1 MRIFDVN
8 MSKGSLFF
16 LLLAAAAALTLSC
29 SREEIPA
36 PPHVEE
42 LPEAEILAMVRS
54 DVPNSA
60 FYKDIF
66 LDGGCELNPGVKENG
81 IVINGRLP
89 YALEKAGIKSAEYFL
104 ATVDDV
110 SNGWTENDH
119 DLQTL
124 IMVGN
129 PDDVN
134 GVLLYPD
141 GQPRFRM
148 IYMFGGHSN
157 PHGSSL
163 GAGGRSR
170 VKEFYS
176 NGGSY
181 VGSCAGAFLAG
192 GYADGR
198 RRNYFNILN
207 NANMNSTEVGSS
219 SIDMA
224 MESDI
229 FSKYYGPSKGY
240 LVSGIRHN
248 GGGYLD
254 MGQAPEG
261 TEVIALFKDQ
271 AGRDSSKRPFYD
283 QPSIWA
289 YKASEYSGRLVVTG
303 SHPEDAPSGN
313 ILNLTASMFRYA
325 WDGVGRAFV
334 KDVLRS
340 GDLIPVNPGIG
351 DMQCHHFVLCPAADV
366 SNLSVRVEF
375 SGDYDMQIF
384 LKRDSFA
391 FPDANPDYSAQSSS
405 GGKCV
410 LTTGPLEKGLWYVT
424 VRCATT
430 VDAKEIV
437 TIPSAGLGHWF
448 AYSGRTDVL
457 NGVPYSIMAEWNY

>member
-1 MRIFDVN
+1 
-8 MSKGSLFF
+8 MSKGPSLV
-16 LLLAAAAALTLSC
+16 LLLACAAALTLSC
-29 SREEIPA
+29 SREEIPV
-36 PPHVEE
+36 PPPVEE
-42 LPEAEILAMVRS
+42 LSEAEILAMVRS

-66 LDGGCELNPGVKENG
+66 LDGGCELNPGIKENG

-89 YALEKAGIKSAEYFL
+89 YALKKAGIESAEYFL
-104 ATVDDV
+104 ATIDDV
-110 SNGWTENDH
+110 SNGWIQSDN
-119 DLQTL
+119 DLQKL

-148 IYMFGGHSN
+148 IFMFGGHSN

-163 GAGGRSR
+163 GYDGRSR
-170 VKEFYS
+170 VKDFYS

-192 GYADGR
+192 SYADGR
-198 RRNYFNILN
+198 RRSYFNILN
-207 NANMNSTEVGSS
+207 DSNMNSTDVGNS
-219 SIDMA
+219 SIDMQL
-224 MESDI
+224 ESDI
-229 FSKYYGPSKGY
+229 FSKYCGPGKGS
-240 LVSGIRHN
+240 LVPGIRHN

-254 MGQAPEG
+254 IGQAPEG
-261 TEVIALFKDQ
+261 TEVIAVFKDQ

-325 WDGVGRAFV
+325 WDGVGKAFV

-340 GDLIPVNPGIG
+340 GDLIPVTPGIG
-351 DMQCHHFVLCPAADV
+351 DLQCHHYVLCPAADV
-366 SNLSVRVEF
+366 EKLSIKVEY

-391 FPDANPDYSAQSSS
+391 FPDADPDYSVQSSS
-405 GGKCV
+405 DGECI

-424 VRCATT
+424 IRCATT
-430 VDAKEIV
+430 VEAKEIV
-437 TIPSAGLGHWF
+437 TIPSSGLGHWF

-457 NGVPYSIMAEWNY
+457 NGVPYSIMAEWSY

>member
-1 MRIFDVN
+1 MPKLPPYI
-8 MSKGSLFF
+8 
-16 LLLAAAAALTLSC
+16 LLLAAAVAFSC
-29 SREEIPA
+29 TREEVPA
-36 PPHVEE
+36 PLHVEE
-42 LPEAEILAMVRS
+42 LSEAEIMALVRT

-81 IVINGRLP
+81 EVVNGRLP
-89 YALEKAGIKSAEYFL
+89 YALKKAGIEKAEYFL

-110 SNGWTENDH
+110 SNGWTQNDN
-119 DLQTL
+119 DLQRL

-129 PDDVN
+129 PSDAN

-157 PHGSSL
+157 PHGTTL
-163 GAGGRSR
+163 GADGRSR
-170 VKEFYS
+170 VKDFYS

-192 GYADGR
+192 GFADGR
-198 RRNYFNILN
+198 RRSYFNILN
-207 NANMNSTEVGSS
+207 NANMNSTDVGSS
-219 SIDMA
+219 SIDML

-229 FSKYYGPSKGY
+229 FSKYYGPAKGS

-254 MGQAPEG
+254 TGLAPEG
-261 TEVIALFKDQ
+261 TEVIALFKNQ
-271 AGRDSSKRPFYD
+271 AGHDSSKRQFYD

-289 YKASEYSGRLVVTG
+289 YKASDYSGRLVVTG
-303 SHPEDAPSGN
+303 SHPEDAPSGD

-340 GDLIPVNPGIG
+340 GDLIPVSPGIG
-351 DMQCHHFVLCPAADV
+351 DLQCHHFVLCPAAEV
-366 SNLSVRVEF
+366 SGLTIKVEF
-375 SGDYDMQIF
+375 AGDYDMQVF

-391 FPDANPDYSAQSSS
+391 FPDADPDYSATVSSD
-405 GGKCV
+405 GECV
-410 LTTGPLEKGLWYVT
+410 LTAGPLEKGLWYVT

-437 TIPSAGLGHWF
+437 TVPSAGLGHWF
-448 AYSGRTDVL
+448 SYSGRTDVL
-457 NGVPYSIMAEWNY
+457 NGVPYSIQANWEYSKRP